1 MTETMFTY
9 INEEYE
15 TNKSVLKNRKKNLN
29 EFIKLTKNKKYDEW
43 VVLATGSSANAVECA
58 KYYVE
63 KILKINIEMKMPFVF
78 SNYSTSIN

>member
-29 EFIKLTKNKKYDEW
+29 EFIKLTKNKKIIF
-43 VVLATGSSANAVECA
+43 SS
-58 KYYVE
+58 
-63 KILKINIEMKMPFVF
+63 
-78 SNYSTSIN
+78 